1 MVPFLF
7 KLLVFLLPTQLAY
20 HFWPDWSYFFG
31 IRVNYFSPAIYLTDL
46 LILLLV
52 IPWLVKKLRTR
63 KWSVKKTWPFL
74 FILVFALT
82 NSFFAQR
89 FQIALVKWLKIWE
102 LVLLGLFIV
111 NEKAFQER
119 SWITVPLCLSLIF
132 FSLIGIGQFIFQRT
146 IGGPLY
152 FLGERHFSSTT
163 PGIALFSFLG
173 REVLRPYS
181 TFGHPNAMAGFFA
194 ASLFLV
200 LFSNKKRAVPDFF
213 VKTALFLSI
222 LVLLLSFSRGV
233 WLSLVVVVFILLLT
247 RKDNKLLK
255 KIGIFVLMLSFIGS
269 MFLLAIVAK
278 NPSLGQTSKEAVVTR
293 LSLIKASAVVVSER
307 PLVGVGVN
315 NFILKLPGKI
325 PEAYLSWKLQPVHN
339 IFLLVFSETGLIGL
353 LLFFCL
359 LFAALKNLSGR
370 KNRQLAIVIVL
381 ILLTGLVDHYWLTL
395 QQNQLLFSLVLGLA
409 FRKK

>member
-7 KLLVFLLPTQLAY
+7 KLLIFLLPTQVAY
-20 HFWPDWSYFFG
+20 HFWPDWSYLFG
-31 IRVNYFSPAIYLTDL
+31 IRVDYFSPAIYLTDL

-52 IPWLVKKLRTR
+52 IPWLIKKLRTG
-63 KWSVKKTWPFL
+63 KWSVKKAWPFL
-74 FILVFALT
+74 ILLVFTLT

-89 FQIALVKWLKIWE
+89 FQIAAIKWFKVWE
-102 LVLLGLFIV
+102 LILLGLFIA
-111 NEKAFQER
+111 NEKPFQKEG
-119 SWITVPLCLSLIF
+119 WVTTPLCFSLIF
-132 FSLIGIGQFIFQRT
+132 FSLVGVGQFIFQRT

-163 PGIALFSFLG
+163 PGIALFSFFG
-173 REVLRPYS
+173 REALRPYS

-194 ASLFLV
+194 ASLLLV
-200 LFSNKKRAVPDFF
+200 LFNKKRVLPDLF
-213 VKTALFLSI
+213 VKTALFLSM
-222 LVLLLSFSRGV
+222 LVVLLSFSQGV
-233 WLSLVVVVFILLLT
+233 WLSLAVVVFILLLT

-255 KIGIFVLMLSFIGS
+255 RISILTLMLSVIGS
-269 MFLLAIVAK
+269 VFLLAIVAK
-278 NPSLGQTSKEAVVTR
+278 NPFLGQTSKEVVVTR
-293 LSLIKASAVVVSER
+293 LSLIKASAIMVTER

-325 PEAYLSWKLQPVHN
+325 PNAYLSWKLQPVHN

-359 LFAALKNLSGR
+359 LFAALKNLSVH
-370 KNRQLAIVIVL
+370 KDRQLMMVIIL
-381 ILLTGLVDHYWLTL
+381 ILLTGLIDHYWLTL

-409 FRKK
+409 LRKE